1 MDYQVIT
8 KFHVGQKLYSIYKNQ
23 IEVALI
29 EGVEFQCNHYGN
41 EEPKLD
47 IQYKVFLRLQK
58 IRTTYTEQKAC
69 DSFYESVA
77 DLVNIIK
84 LQSEDIEEENKKQ
97 EMARAKLHQNDEAE
111 NQED

>member
-41 EEPKLD
+41 KEPNVNIL
-47 IQYKVFLRLQK
+47 YKVFLRLQN
-58 IRTTYTEQKAC
+58 IRPIYTEQKAC
-69 DSFYESVA
+69 ELFYESVT

-84 LQSEDIEEENKKQ
+84 LQSEDIEEENRNQ
-97 EMARAKLHQNDEAE
+97 EMARAKLHQDDENE
-111 NQED
+111 GQED